1 MSAAARILIVDD
13 EEPNRFT
20 FESAL
25 SLDRHEL
32 HLAANGPEACRM
44 AREIMPDLVLLD
56 VMMPGMDG
64 FQVCRRLRADPVLGS
79 VPILLVTALSDH
91 ASRLAGIE
99 AGADDFISKPCSL
112 EELRARVRV
121 IARLNRFRAIAEQRG
136 HFEQLFAVA
145 PSALVLVSPEGRVS
159 TANARATELF
169 GPLDP
174 APLKGR
180 SLFAGLPGGTISQ
193 IADLVARASL
203 DEPGPPGGTQISVP
217 AREGERIFNVRAT
230 RFEAH
235 GDPLVLLVL
244 NDVTAE
250 VRAKEKLLVLNEQ
263 LDGLVRERT
272 AQLETANELLLSYTA
287 FVSHDL
293 RSPLSVVRGYLS
305 MLESH
310 GQLPPDAAQ
319 LVQGAGV
326 ASEMMEGMVAN
337 ILAMASDEHHG
348 RVAPV
353 AIDPR
358 PILEKLA
365 WKISSVLP
373 KPRPRIVVGAVPRVY
388 AAAPLVERV
397 FYNLLANAAKY
408 AAKDREALIEIGS
421 TPTATGTAIHVR
433 DNGIGFSPEQAEHI
447 FGAFSRLPDA
457 EHHEGLGLGL
467 ALVSRLI
474 GAHQGKIWA
483 EGRPGEGATFY
494 VEFPTGSEA
503 LR

>member
-121 IARLNRFRAIAEQRG
+121 IARLNRFRA
-136 HFEQLFAVA
+136 
-145 PSALVLVSPEGRVS
+145 
-159 TANARATELF
+159 TELF

-203 DEPGPPGGTQISVP
+203 DEPGPPGCTQISVP